1 MRPQPFQE
9 HLLDPAAGCVGT
21 RLFRPCFQSS
31 PVGRTLATYLPSGLH
46 DLCGKPIPAPLKCHS
61 AGRGT
66 SVPTGN
72 TEACRWTDCASRREP
87 ATVVF
92 SRATRR
98 LSLGAFADRAK
109 IGEAMFAHIQRRTV
123 TPMQQAFRR
132 GDRDAG
138 IGTAALRNSTESP
151 SEPLRWHRPV
161 RS

>member
-1 MRPQPFQE
+1 MKRKFQVRFLE
-9 HLLDPAAGCVGT
+9 GSPPAMGAGYSAQG
-21 RLFRPCFQSS
+21 PA
-31 PVGRTLATYLPSGLH
+31 GH
-46 DLCGKPIPAPLKCHS
+46 LCGKPIPAPLKCHS

-66 SVPTGN
+66 SVPTEN
-72 TEACRWTDCASRREP
+72 TDACRRTDCASRTET

-138 IGTAALRNSTESP
+138 IGTAAPRNSTE
-151 SEPLRWHRPV
+151 
-161 RS
+161 